1 MRKIVPGGLCALMCV
16 SYASV
21 GQATDVPAPL
31 ERKAECMVKVLEA
44 TPGVIGPRLGV
55 VTSEGWAH
63 PFVEYRADEALSRDR
78 PIRFEA
84 RKDQDGWEFLAVKS
98 GLGAPELHVT
108 EAVMRTW
115 EAQCHAHAN
124 IFFP

>member
-1 MRKIVPGGLCALMCV
+1 MRKIAPGALCALMCV
-16 SYASV
+16 SYVSV
-21 GQATDVPAPL
+21 GQAADVSEPL
-31 ERKAECMVKVLEA
+31 QRTAECMVKVLEA
-44 TPGVIGPRLGV
+44 TPGVSGPRLGV

-78 PIRFEA
+78 LIRFEA

-115 EAQCHAHAN
+115 EAQCHVRAN
-124 IFFP
+124 ILFP

>member
-1 MRKIVPGGLCALMCV
+1 
-16 SYASV
+16 
-21 GQATDVPAPL
+21 
-31 ERKAECMVKVLEA
+31 MVKVLEA
-44 TPGVIGPRLGV
+44 MPEVSGPRRGV

-63 PFVEYRADEALSRDR
+63 PFVEYRADEALSRAR

-84 RKDQDGWEFLAVKS
+84 RKDLDGYAFLAVTS

-115 EAQCHAHAN
+115 EAQCHAHAS

>member
-1 MRKIVPGGLCALMCV
+1 MRKVLPVGLCALMCV
-16 SYASV
+16 SHVPV
-21 GQATDVPAPL
+21 GQAADVPSPL
-31 ERKAECMVKVLEA
+31 ERTAECMVKVLEA
-44 TPGVIGPRLGV
+44 MPGVSGPRLEV

-84 RKDQDGWEFLAVKS
+84 RKDQDGYEFLAAKS
-98 GLGAPELHVT
+98 GLGASELHVT

>member
-1 MRKIVPGGLCALMCV
+1 MRKIAPGGLCALMCV
-16 SYASV
+16 SYVSV
-21 GQATDVPAPL
+21 GQAADVPAPL
-31 ERKAECMVKVLEA
+31 ERTAECMVSVLEA
-44 TPGVIGPRLGV
+44 TPGVSGPRLGV
-55 VTSEGWAH
+55 VTNGGWAH
-63 PFVEYRADEALSRDR
+63 PFVDYRADEALSRDR

-84 RKDQDGWEFLAVKS
+84 RKYQDGYEFLAVKA

-124 IFFP
+124 IFSP

>member
-1 MRKIVPGGLCALMCV
+1 MRKIVPVGLCALMCV
-16 SYASV
+16 SYVSV
-21 GQATDVPAPL
+21 GQAADVPAPL
-31 ERKAECMVKVLEA
+31 ERTAECMVQVLEA
-44 TPGVIGPRLGV
+44 TPGVSSPRLGV

-63 PFVEYRADEALSRDR
+63 PFVEFRADEALARDR

-84 RKDQDGWEFLAVKS
+84 RKDQDGYEFMAVKS

-115 EAQCHAHAN
+115 EVQCHAHAN

>member
-16 SYASV
+16 SYVSV
-21 GQATDVPAPL
+21 GQAADVPAPL
-31 ERKAECMVKVLEA
+31 ERTAECMVKVLAA
-44 TPGVIGPRLGV
+44 TPGVSGPRLGV

-84 RKDQDGWEFLAVKS
+84 RKSQDGYQFWAVKS

-108 EAVMRTW
+108 DAVMRTW
-115 EAQCHAHAN
+115 KAQCHVYAN
-124 IFFP
+124 VFFP

>member
-1 MRKIVPGGLCALMCV
+1 MSKIFPGGLCALMCGSYV
-16 SYASV
+16 SL
-21 GQATDVPAPL
+21 GQAADVPAPL
-31 ERKAECMVKVLEA
+31 ERTAECMVKVLEA
-44 TPGVIGPRLGV
+44 MPGVSGPRLGV
-55 VTSEGWAH
+55 ATSEGWAH

-84 RKDQDGWEFLAVKS
+84 RKNQDGYEFLAVKS

-115 EAQCHAHAN
+115 EARCQAHAN
-124 IFFP
+124 ILSP

>member
-1 MRKIVPGGLCALMCV
+1 MRKIVPCGLCALMCV
-16 SYASV
+16 SYVSV
-21 GQATDVPAPL
+21 GQAADVPAPL
-31 ERKAECMVKVLEA
+31 ERTAECMVKVLEA
-44 TPGVIGPRLGV
+44 TPGVSGPRLGV

-84 RKDQDGWEFLAVKS
+84 RKDQDGYEFLAVKS